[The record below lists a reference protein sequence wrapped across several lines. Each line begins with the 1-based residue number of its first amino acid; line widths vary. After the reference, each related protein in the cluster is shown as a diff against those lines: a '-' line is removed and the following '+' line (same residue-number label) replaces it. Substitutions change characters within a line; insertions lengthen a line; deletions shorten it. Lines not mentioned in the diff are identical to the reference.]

1 MVYREWLEQWL
12 KGKSAKVK
20 ESSYS
25 SYKINIDTHII
36 PLLGDREIEE
46 IDEDLLQD
54 VLDSMEQSGNRK
66 TGQKLSEKTIKEV
79 IRLVTTTIKAYCK
92 KNKIP
97 APFFDDL
104 EFAKSGGNTCEV
116 FTKDEQR
123 KLVSVLIKAK
133 KPKAVGVGLGLL
145 EGMRIGEIAAL
156 KWDDIN
162 MDEQLIEVR
171 GTLQRIYRNSEGAET
186 KSQIVIGTPKTM
198 NSQRKIPFG
207 STVLFMLQ
215 SIMPDSSE
223 GKYVLT
229 GTNKPME
236 PRNLRAY
243 YYKLLKENGLR
254 KLKFHSLRHTF
265 GTKCITCGVDPAT
278 LCKIMGHA
286 NPTITINLYCHPGLE
301 DMKNAI
307 RDVDSTWLKATDKE
321 VKTDV
326 FDELTK

>member
-1 MVYREWLEQWL
+1 MLYREWLEQWL
-12 KGKSAKVK
+12 KAKSTKVK

-54 VLDSMEQSGNRK
+54 VLDSMEKSGNRK
-66 TGQKLSEKTIKEV
+66 TGQKLSEKTIKEL
-79 IRLVTTTIKAYCK
+79 IRLITTTIKAYCK

-104 EFAKSGGNTCEV
+104 EFARSGGNACEV

-123 KLVSVLIKAK
+123 KLLTVLIKSK
-133 KPKAVGVGLGLL
+133 KPKAIGVGLGLL

-162 MDEQLIEVR
+162 MDEQIIEVR
-171 GTLQRIYRNSEGAET
+171 GTLQRIYRNSEGSDI

-215 SIMPDSSE
+215 SII
-223 GKYVLT
+223 
-229 GTNKPME
+229 PMCQGSKAAAVIFSDGFPMDPHLPKVPSLGE
-236 PRNLRAY
+236 MIIMQDVVSRWTVALQIHPHGRLVDGAD
-243 YYKLLKENGLR
+243 NGPLGMAEIELDIR
-254 KLKFHSLRHTF
+254 IIREIGLPAF
-265 GTKCITCGVDPAT
+265 G
-278 LCKIMGHA
+278 
-286 NPTITINLYCHPGLE
+286 N
-301 DMKNAI
+301 
-307 RDVDSTWLKATDKE
+307 
-321 VKTDV
+321 
-326 FDELTK
+326 

>member
-1 MVYREWLEQWL
+1 M
-12 KGKSAKVK
+12 KS
-20 ESSYS
+20 
-25 SYKINIDTHII
+25 H
-36 PLLGDREIEE
+36 
-46 IDEDLLQD
+46 
-54 VLDSMEQSGNRK
+54 
-66 TGQKLSEKTIKEV
+66 
-79 IRLVTTTIKAYCK
+79 
-92 KNKIP
+92 KIP

-104 EFAKSGGNTCEV
+104 EFAKSGGSTCEV

-171 GTLQRIYRNSEGAET
+171 GTLQRIYRNSEGAEA

-215 SIMPDSSE
+215 SIIPDSPE

-229 GTNKPME
+229 GSDKPME

-321 VKTDV
+321 EKANV

>member
-1 MVYREWLEQWL
+1 MLYREWLEQWL
-12 KGKSAKVK
+12 KAKSTKVK

-54 VLDSMEQSGNRK
+54 VLDSMEKSGNRK
-66 TGQKLSEKTIKEV
+66 TGQKLSEKTIKEL
-79 IRLVTTTIKAYCK
+79 IRLITTTIKAYCK

-104 EFAKSGGNTCEV
+104 EFARSGGNACEV

-123 KLVSVLIKAK
+123 KLLTVLIKSK
-133 KPKAVGVGLGLL
+133 KPKAIGVGLGLL

-162 MDEQLIEVR
+162 MDEQIIEVR
-171 GTLQRIYRNSEGAET
+171 GTLQRIYRNSEGSDI

-215 SIMPDSSE
+215 SIIPDLPE
-223 GKYVLT
+223 GK
-229 GTNKPME
+229 
-236 PRNLRAY
+236 
-243 YYKLLKENGLR
+243 
-254 KLKFHSLRHTF
+254 
-265 GTKCITCGVDPAT
+265 
-278 LCKIMGHA
+278 
-286 NPTITINLYCHPGLE
+286 
-301 DMKNAI
+301 
-307 RDVDSTWLKATDKE
+307 
-321 VKTDV
+321 
-326 FDELTK
+326 